1 MFGKSEGV
9 NRMREKN
16 IYLYILK
23 EMTWQ
28 PTIGWRKTLVLR
40 QLLTQYFLIL
50 NTSNLVSN
58 SFFSSLAQ
66 IHDLQK

>member
-40 QLLTQYFLIL
+40 QLLIQCFLIIIY
-50 NTSNLVSN
+50 TDV
-58 SFFSSLAQ
+58 
-66 IHDLQK
+66 

>member
-28 PTIGWRKTLVLR
+28 PTIGWRKTSVLR
-40 QLLTQYFLIL
+40 QLLIQCFLIYIYIEYIYRL
-50 NTSNLVSN
+50 T
-58 SFFSSLAQ
+58 
-66 IHDLQK
+66 

>member
-23 EMTWQ
+23 EMMWQ

-40 QLLTQYFLIL
+40 QLLIQCFLMFKHPKTNNITQTF
-50 NTSNLVSN
+50 
-58 SFFSSLAQ
+58 Q
-66 IHDLQK
+66 

>member
-28 PTIGWRKTLVLR
+28 PIIGGRKTLVLR
-40 QLLTQYFLIL
+40 QLLTQCFLFIL
-50 NTSNLVSN
+50 LS
-58 SFFSSLAQ
+58 
-66 IHDLQK
+66 QKLFYQLYRIIL